1 MMRLAGSLAAGRAAI
16 FAICAF
22 GGQSLGQAA
31 TAALS
36 EPAADT
42 APTVEKPAITSADD
56 LLQVLQQRYITLF
69 DKYHSAVVRVNIVP
83 SSPASDTPQIIVLT
97 GFFIS
102 RNGDI
107 LTTHATDLQNNSL
120 VYVDFEGVRYR
131 ADVLGTDSVTDLAL
145 LHLSP
150 TPKNFTVL
158 DLADSPQ
165 PPPVSTMLMA
175 ITSKLGL
182 TPGPS
187 TGMVQG
193 FNVNLGNIRLPTLL
207 LRVNIP
213 CEGAEGGS
221 PVLDLQGRLVGILL
235 GGLQGS
241 QSSFVLPTHAAQR
254 VRDDLQTHG
263 KVSYGQ
269 FGFEIKQESDQQ
281 TGVSVVISS
290 VDYDPRSPALA
301 AGLKVGDV
309 LKSIGNTTINS
320 DLDLRQVWFFSRPG
334 QELPVTVQRGGQTL
348 NMILHAGEMPV
359 ASPPADTTEPKPSPT
374 PPAAGDAAPPP
385 EREPELGAPLPVVP
399 PKSK

>member
-1 MMRLAGSLAAGRAAI
+1 MTRLAGRQAAARAAL
-16 FAICAF
+16 FAVCACW
-22 GGQSLGQAA
+22 GQ
-31 TAALS
+31 TAALAAAAPPA
-36 EPAADT
+36 EPPDT
-42 APTVEKPAITSADD
+42 APTVEKPALTTADD
-56 LLQVLQQRYITLF
+56 LLQVLQQRYLTLF
-69 DKYHSAVVRVNIVP
+69 DKNHSAVVRVNIVP

-107 LTTHATDLQNNSL
+107 LTTHAKDLQNNAL

-131 ADVLGTDSVTDLAL
+131 ADVVGTDPVTSLAL

-150 TPKNFTVL
+150 TPKNFAVL

-165 PPPVSTMLMA
+165 PPPIGTMLMA
-175 ITSKLGL
+175 ITSKQGQ

-193 FNVNLGNIRLPTLL
+193 YNVNFADVRLPTLH

-213 CEGAEGGS
+213 DEGAEGGS
-221 PVLDLQGRLVGILL
+221 PVLDLQGRLVGIML
-235 GGLQGS
+235 GGLPDS
-241 QSSFVLPTHAAQR
+241 HWSFVLPTHAAQR

-263 KVSYGQ
+263 KVVYGQ

-290 VDYDPRSPALA
+290 VDYDPHSPALA

-320 DLDLRQVWFFSRPG
+320 DMDLRQAWFFSRPG
-334 QELPVTVQRGGQTL
+334 EDLPVTVLRDGQPL
-348 NMILHAGEMPV
+348 NMTLHTGEMQV
-359 ASPPADTTEPKPSPT
+359 APSPTQAAEPKPAPAL
-374 PPAAGDAAPPP
+374 PAASDTVPSAP
-385 EREPELGAPLPVVP
+385 EPQLGAPLPVVP